1 MGVTLA
7 AWFLMWAPILKF
19 REVPHYAGVP
29 VFLAG
34 VCGAIL
40 ISCFQRRRHS
50 SLGSAIK
57 GLLVALC
64 CVSVVTCLCV
74 CIFTALHLTQLA
86 AMTCHTEHS
95 TVSHPGQRLAL
106 APAPPTSQL
115 PGMEDD
121 EDQGE
126 GSGSGAAEAAVYDDV
141 DEALEFETV
150 TLESVTMGP
159 DHEIVLNITSCACEQ
174 RGASWRRRMSYPNL
188 SCLEVNN
195 ILPILF
201 VASCVVMAIGAV
213 LSALILY
220 LLWSF
225 KNSFYGPV
233 KPHERRPFIFTSN
246 FKDTTKTSNGSSTKV
261 ANGDSRF
268 R

>member
-1 MGVTLA
+1 M
-7 AWFLMWAPILKF
+7 
-19 REVPHYAGVP
+19 
-29 VFLAG
+29 
-34 VCGAIL
+34 
-40 ISCFQRRRHS
+40 
-50 SLGSAIK
+50 
-57 GLLVALC
+57 ALC

-95 TVSHPGQRLAL
+95 TFSHPGQSLASIAA
-106 APAPPTSQL
+106 APGINHL

-121 EDQGE
+121 EDESE
-126 GSGSGAAEAAVYDDV
+126 GSGASLSEAAVYDDV
-141 DEALEFETV
+141 NEALEFETK
-150 TLESVTMGP
+150 TLDSVTVGL
-159 DHEIVLNITSCACEQ
+159 DHGIILNITSCSCEE
-174 RGASWRRRMSYPNL
+174 RGPSWRRRKSYPNL

-201 VASCVVMAIGAV
+201 VASCVVTAIGAV

-225 KNSFYGPV
+225 KNSFYGPA
-233 KPHERRPFIFTSN
+233 KPHERKPFIFTSN
-246 FKDTTKTSNGSSTKV
+246 FKNTTKASNGSSNKV
-261 ANGDSRF
+261 VNGNSRF

>member
-1 MGVTLA
+1 M
-7 AWFLMWAPILKF
+7 
-19 REVPHYAGVP
+19 
-29 VFLAG
+29 
-34 VCGAIL
+34 
-40 ISCFQRRRHS
+40 
-50 SLGSAIK
+50 
-57 GLLVALC
+57 ALC

-86 AMTCHTEHS
+86 AMTCHTEH
-95 TVSHPGQRLAL
+95 TTLPHPGQRLSIAA
-106 APAPPTSQL
+106 APTNHL

-121 EDQGE
+121 EDQSE
-126 GSGSGAAEAAVYDDV
+126 GSGAGLLEAAMYDDV

-150 TLESVTMGP
+150 TLESVTLDP
-159 DHEIVLNITSCACEQ
+159 EQEIVLNITSCSCVQ
-174 RGASWRRRMSYPNL
+174 RGSSWRRRMSYPNL

-246 FKDTTKTSNGSSTKV
+246 FKNGKATNGSTAKV
-261 ANGDSRF
+261 VNGDSRF

>member
-1 MGVTLA
+1 M
-7 AWFLMWAPILKF
+7 AP
-19 REVPHYAGVP
+19 
-29 VFLAG
+29 
-34 VCGAIL
+34 
-40 ISCFQRRRHS
+40 
-50 SLGSAIK
+50 
-57 GLLVALC
+57 
-64 CVSVVTCLCV
+64 
-74 CIFTALHLTQLA
+74 
-86 AMTCHTEHS
+86 
-95 TVSHPGQRLAL
+95 HPGQSLTL
-106 APAPPTSQL
+106 PPAPPTSQL

-126 GSGSGAAEAAVYDDV
+126 GSGAGMMSEAAVYDDV
-141 DEALEFETV
+141 NEALEFETV
-150 TLESVTMGP
+150 TLESVTLGS
-159 DHEIVLNITSCACEQ
+159 DQEIFLNISSCSCEQ
-174 RGASWRRRMSYPNL
+174 RGPAWRRRMSYPNL

-213 LSALILY
+213 LSALVLY

-246 FKDTTKTSNGSSTKV
+246 FKNTAKTSNGSSAKV
-261 ANGDSRF
+261 VNGDSRF